1 MGAIMNNRIISE
13 DEFFKNKDL
22 TYTFDSLTKVL
33 NRDTVIEY
41 MESLIERK
49 VPFAFII
56 LDMDNFKYINDTY
69 GHMVGDKVLIRVGE
83 NYIEQVKDIG
93 VIGRFGGDEF
103 IMVIPEI
110 VDYDAIWKVCR
121 QICFSVNGIEINE
134 LMGSSMSTTIGLS
147 RFPVDGEDKDTIL
160 LKADRALY
168 RGKQKGRNCFII
180 YLHEKHANI
189 DIGDSDKL
197 KFKSMDLH
205 AKIFKTL
212 TATSNLADSINSL
225 MRFMSSALMIDHLC
239 IQSDNKVCNSV
250 VYPLSPVKSFS
261 MIKNELIYEMTN
273 ADGLCMINNIST
285 LAELD
290 KKQLYDCLAKQNIY
304 GNVFVKIEAY
314 GKVYGVLRA
323 ESANQSGRIWQNNDV
338 DILVVMAKLIG
349 ILLYYNKIDLDEIF

>member
-1 MGAIMNNRIISE
+1 MDNRIIGQ

-22 TYTFDSLTKVL
+22 TYAYDSLTKVL

-41 MESLIERK
+41 MENLIERK

-69 GHMVGDKVLIRVGE
+69 GHMVGDKVLIKVGE
-83 NYIEQVKDIG
+83 NYINQVKDIG

-121 QICFSVNGIEINE
+121 KVCFSVNEIEINE

-147 RFPVDGEDKDTIL
+147 RFPIDGENKENIL

-205 AKIFKTL
+205 AKVFKTL
-212 TATSNLADSINSL
+212 TATSNFADSINSL
-225 MRFMSSALMIDHLC
+225 MHFMSSALMIDHLC
-239 IQSDNKVCNSV
+239 IQSDNKVCCSV
-250 VYPLSPVKSFS
+250 VYPISPVKSFAR
-261 MIKNELIYEMTN
+261 IKNELIYEMTN
-273 ADGLCMINNIST
+273 ADGLCIINYIGI
-285 LAELD
+285 LIDLD
-290 KKQLYDCLAKQNIY
+290 KKQLFDCLSKQKVY
-304 GNVFVKIEAY
+304 GSVYVKIEAY
-314 GKVYGVLRA
+314 GKAYGVLRA
-323 ESANQSGRIWQNNDV
+323 ESANQSGRIWQDNDV
-338 DILVVMAKLIG
+338 DILVVMAKLLG
-349 ILLYYNKIDLDEIF
+349 ILLYYNNLDLDEIF